1 MPSMGGP
8 ELAARLL
15 ARRPGLRVLLVSGD
29 ASEVLDLR
37 GALAAGTEFLQK
49 PFTPSLLLA
58 RVQDLLA
65 VEPQRA

>member
-1 MPSMGGP
+1 MPRIGGP

-15 ARRPGLRVLLVSGD
+15 ARRPGLRVLLVSGY

-37 GALAAGTEFLQK
+37 GAPAVGTEFLQQ
-49 PFTPSLLLA
+49 PFTPSVLLA

-65 VEPQRA
+65 VERRHL